1 MKPKLSVV
9 IACVNGLPS
18 IAECLTALRSQR
30 SADKAEVVVACC
42 CTDDT
47 PDYIERHF
55 PGVILLRFDER
66 LSIPKLRA
74 LGVARASGDII
85 TITED
90 HCMAPENWFEE
101 IIKAHDSDY
110 SAIGGAVENGSV
122 SRIRDW
128 AVYLCEYSDMMAP
141 IPDGEVGGI
150 AGNNASYKRAV
161 FKKVDDEVA
170 SNSWEFFLHE
180 EMRRSGVKFLSVPGI
195 VVYHKKEFGFLYFLA
210 QRFHYSRSFAG
221 MRSARLSTAKRI
233 FYVFASPL
241 LPPLMMWRITRSIL
255 RKKRHYREFVLS
267 LPLLAAFMMSYGI
280 GEFAGYLAGGGNSL
294 AKVE

>member
-30 SADKAEVVVACC
+30 SADEAEVVVACR
-42 CTDDT
+42 CTGGT

-55 PGVILLRFDER
+55 PWVILPRFDER

-74 LGVARASGDII
+74 LGVARSSGDII

-90 HCMAPENWFEE
+90 HCIAAENWFEE

-110 SAIGGAVENGSV
+110 TAIGGAVENGSV
-122 SRIRDW
+122 SRITDW
-128 AVYLCEYSDMMAP
+128 AVYLCEYSDLMAP
-141 IPDGEVGGI
+141 IPDGEVDGI
-150 AGNNASYKRAV
+150 AGNNASYKREV
-161 FKKVDDEVA
+161 LEKVDDEVM
-170 SNSWEFFLHE
+170 SNFWEFFLHE
-180 EMRRSGVKFLSVPGI
+180 EMRHSGVKFLSVPGI
-195 VVYHKKEFGFLYFLA
+195 VVFHKKEFGFLYFLA
-210 QRFHYSRSFAG
+210 QRFHYSRSFVG
-221 MRSARLSTAKRI
+221 MRAARLSTAKRM

-241 LPPLMMWRITRSIL
+241 LPPLMMWRIIRSVL
-255 RKKRHYREFVLS
+255 RKKRRYKEFLLS
-267 LPLLAAFMMSYGI
+267 LPLLATFMVSYGI
-280 GEFAGYLAGGGNSL
+280 GEFTGYLAGGGNSL